1 MSLGA
6 VPTIAPARFAIIG
19 YGAITEEIVNI
30 LAAGGDFRSLTGVLV
45 RPGRVAPGRERAA
58 GRFPVTD
65 SIHALIA
72 AKPDCVI
79 ECAGHAAWR
88 LACLGDC
95 MYQRPKQAILAEP
108 SCSMLSPICDAA

>member
-6 VPTIAPARFAIIG
+6 VPTIAAARFAIIG

-30 LAAGGDFRSLTGVLV
+30 FAARGDFRWLTGVLV
-45 RPGRVAPGRERAA
+45 RPGRVPPGRERAA

-65 SIHALIA
+65 SIDALLA

-79 ECAGHAAWR
+79 ECACVQSTWR
-88 LACLGDC
+88 PS
-95 MYQRPKQAILAEP
+95 RPRVCADDGREQWRRHDL
-108 SCSMLSPICDAA
+108 LYDRWH